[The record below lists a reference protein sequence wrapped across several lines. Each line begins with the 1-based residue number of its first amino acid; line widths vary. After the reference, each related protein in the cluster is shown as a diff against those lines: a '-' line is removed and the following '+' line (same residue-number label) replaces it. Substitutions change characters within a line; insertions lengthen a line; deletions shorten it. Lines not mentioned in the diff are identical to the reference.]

1 MKIVEIVSRDPSH
14 ANRLFDSNGV
24 EYSHPLGMEIF
35 ELPFRAVVNSD
46 RRIVTGILL
55 FNGLIVA
62 QMINNTINI
71 GELVAL

>member
-1 MKIVEIVSRDPSH
+1 MEIVEIVSRDPDC
-14 ANRLFDSNGV
+14 ANRLFDTNGV

-55 FNGLIVA
+55 FNSLIVA
-62 QMINNTINI
+62 QMIDNTINI

>member
-1 MKIVEIVSRDPSH
+1 MKIVEIVDRDPNH